1 MSTGAS
7 KNFAT
12 QMLPWID
19 MKQIYAP
26 NSSKHLPIVP
36 SFESIKIEY
45 YTLTS
50 MGHLKTLPLTKLIV
64 LISTVCVCLIA
75 KNPELGNSTKNR
87 AVCENPPQRNGPY
100 KPHLFSNPST
110 KAQFQNNPIQHNV
123 NSTKTHQ
130 NLSPKPPESQIP
142 ANSHQNYT

>member
-75 KNPELGNSTKNR
+75 KNIHNEPRIRQFDKEQSSMRKPTSKKWSLQTPLVFKPINKSTISEQPNST
-87 AVCENPPQRNGPY
+87 
-100 KPHLFSNPST
+100 
-110 KAQFQNNPIQHNV
+110 
-123 NSTKTHQ
+123 
-130 NLSPKPPESQIP
+130 
-142 ANSHQNYT
+142 